1 MLREQLL
8 MLIVQEGMLIVQVLK
23 LMIGSTDVDS
33 TFLQVLMLC
42 ALL

>member
-8 MLIVQEGMLIVQVLK
+8 MLIVQEGMLIVQVLM

-33 TFLQVLMLC
+33 KT
-42 ALL
+42 